1 MMEAASTYR
10 AVHAVS
16 PGRLELTEKTF
27 RAPGPGKV
35 RIRVE
40 ACGVCHS
47 DSGTVEGLFPIDWPR
62 VPGHEVVGRID
73 ALGSGVQGWVVGQRV
88 GVGFLGGS
96 CGYCEYCRNG
106 DLVNC
111 RNQEYTGI
119 HHDGGYA
126 EVMIAKASGLVS
138 IPDDLS
144 SVDAA
149 PLLCAGLTTF
159 SALRN
164 APAKAG
170 DLVAV
175 LGIGGLGHLGVQYAR
190 HMGFEV
196 AAIARGADKVELAQ
210 KLGAHHYIDNAA
222 TNPAEALQALGGA
235 KVVLITASGGKTV
248 AETFKGLRPGGVS
261 IVLGVGPEPIEVSS
275 MDLIFGSRKLEG
287 ALTGDPAT
295 GEATLRFSA
304 LSGVS
309 AMIETVPLERA
320 VFPALD
326 HSARLIVVST
336 PGALENI
343 TGKDG
348 KVQDNWLAREIDRFL
363 GEARADQTERPVDV
377 VFGPGAIEGRYPG
390 RLSEKPRWDWI
401 DLRGFNT
408 WRDRIFTEALDDGLA
423 KLVAGLYEV
432 PDRFLPLL
440 RREERRRRHRAIIG
454 FGIAALSVAALTTA
468 IAIWGLI

>member
-1 MMEAASTYR
+1 MEVGSTYR
-10 AVHAVS
+10 AVQAVS
-16 PGRLELTEKTF
+16 RGRLELTEKTLH
-27 RAPGPGKV
+27 APGPGKV

-47 DSGTVEGLFPIDWPR
+47 DSGTVETLFPIEWPR

-73 ALGSGVQGWVVGQRV
+73 ALGSGVQGWMVGQRV
-88 GVGFLGGS
+88 GVGFLGGY
-96 CGYCEYCRNG
+96 CGYCEFCRNG

-196 AAIARGADKVELAQ
+196 AAIARGADKAELAQ

-222 TNPAEALQALGGA
+222 TDPAEALQALGGA
-235 KVVLITASGGKTV
+235 KVVLITASGGRRS
-248 AETFKGLRPGGVS
+248 LRPSGACVPTVS
-261 IVLGVGPEPIEVSS
+261 RSSSASGRSRSRSRAWISYLGAASS
-275 MDLIFGSRKLEG
+275 RV
-287 ALTGDPAT
+287 
-295 GEATLRFSA
+295 R
-304 LSGVS
+304 
-309 AMIETVPLERA
+309 
-320 VFPALD
+320 
-326 HSARLIVVST
+326 
-336 PGALENI
+336 
-343 TGKDG
+343 
-348 KVQDNWLAREIDRFL
+348 
-363 GEARADQTERPVDV
+363 
-377 VFGPGAIEGRYPG
+377 
-390 RLSEKPRWDWI
+390 
-401 DLRGFNT
+401 
-408 WRDRIFTEALDDGLA
+408 
-423 KLVAGLYEV
+423 
-432 PDRFLPLL
+432 
-440 RREERRRRHRAIIG
+440 
-454 FGIAALSVAALTTA
+454 
-468 IAIWGLI
+468 

>member
-1 MMEAASTYR
+1 MIGLWSVKNQVRQGGEACLLDRLRWMMEDASTYR
-10 AVHAVS
+10 AVHAVG
-16 PGRLELTEKTF
+16 PGRLELTKRTF
-27 RAPGPGKV
+27 QTPGPGKV

-47 DSGTVEGLFPIDWPR
+47 DSATVEALFPIEWPR

-73 ALGSGVQGWVVGQRV
+73 ALGSDVQGWAVGQRV

-96 CGYCEYCRNG
+96 CGYCEFCRNG

-126 EVMIAKASGLVS
+126 EVMIAKSSGLMS

-159 SALRN
+159 SALRS

-196 AAIARGADKVELAQ
+196 AAIARGGDKVELAR
-210 KLGAHHYIDNAA
+210 KLGAHHYIDSAA
-222 TNPAEALQALGGA
+222 TDPAEALQALGGA
-235 KVVLITASGGKTV
+235 KVILITASGGKTV

-261 IVLGVGPEPIEVSS
+261 ILLGVGPEPIEVSG
-275 MDLIFGSRKLEG
+275 MDLVFGSRKLEG

-295 GEATLRFSA
+295 GDATLRFSA
-304 LSGVS
+304 LSGIS

-320 VFPALD
+320 AD
-326 HSARLIVVST
+326 AY
-336 PGALENI
+336 AKMMA
-343 TGKDG
+343 GKAHFRM
-348 KVQDNWLAREIDRFL
+348 VLTID
-363 GEARADQTERPVDV
+363 
-377 VFGPGAIEGRYPG
+377 
-390 RLSEKPRWDWI
+390 
-401 DLRGFNT
+401 
-408 WRDRIFTEALDDGLA
+408 
-423 KLVAGLYEV
+423 
-432 PDRFLPLL
+432 
-440 RREERRRRHRAIIG
+440 
-454 FGIAALSVAALTTA
+454 
-468 IAIWGLI
+468 

>member
-1 MMEAASTYR
+1 MEVGSTYR
-10 AVHAVS
+10 AVQAVS
-16 PGRLELTEKTF
+16 QGRLELTEKTLQ
-27 RAPGPGKV
+27 APGPGKV

-47 DSGTVEGLFPIDWPR
+47 DSGTVEALFPIQWPR

-73 ALGSGVQGWVVGQRV
+73 ALGSGVQGWVAGQRV

-96 CGYCEYCRNG
+96 CGYCEFCRNG

-111 RNQEYTGI
+111 RNQEFAGI
-119 HHDGGYA
+119 HDDGGYA

-138 IPDDLS
+138 IPDSLS

-190 HMGFEV
+190 RMGFEV
-196 AAIARGADKVELAQ
+196 AAIARGADKAELAK

-222 TNPAEALQALGGA
+222 TEPAEALQALGGA
-235 KVVLITASGGKTV
+235 KIILITASGGKTV
-248 AETFKGLRPGGVS
+248 TETFKGLRPGGVS
-261 IVLGVGPEPIEVSS
+261 IVLGVGPEPIEVSA

-295 GEATLRFSA
+295 GEETLRFSA

-309 AMIETVPLERA
+309 AMIETVPL
-320 VFPALD
+320 
-326 HSARLIVVST
+326 
-336 PGALENI
+336 
-343 TGKDG
+343 
-348 KVQDNWLAREIDRFL
+348 
-363 GEARADQTERPVDV
+363 GEAAD
-377 VFGPGAIEGRYPG
+377 AY
-390 RLSEKPRWDWI
+390 
-401 DLRGFNT
+401 
-408 WRDRIFTEALDDGLA
+408 A
-423 KLVAGLYEV
+423 KMMAGKA
-432 PDRFLPLL
+432 RF
-440 RREERRRRHRAIIG
+440 RM
-454 FGIAALSVAALTTA
+454 VLTM
-468 IAIWGLI
+468 G